1 MSKINDRIK
10 QMRRSKGL
18 TLLEVAEYVGVKE
31 ATAQR
36 YESGNIKTIKYDII
50 CKLAEL
56 FQCDPSYLMGWSDS
70 INSNNIT
77 KSTITN
83 SSIVQGSNTSTVI
96 IKSNGIQEREISNQ
110 AVELLRIFESLG
122 VKEQAKLLIFAF
134 DLEEKAKNN
143 SNIVDAKDKTSTI

>member
-50 CKLAEL
+50 CKLA
-56 FQCDPSYLMGWSDS
+56 
-70 INSNNIT
+70 
-77 KSTITN
+77 
-83 SSIVQGSNTSTVI
+83 
-96 IKSNGIQEREISNQ
+96 
-110 AVELLRIFESLG
+110 
-122 VKEQAKLLIFAF
+122 
-134 DLEEKAKNN
+134 
-143 SNIVDAKDKTSTI
+143 